1 MRSAAFIGKAGIVL
15 RILPLLLIPAA
26 AAALVYWITGSR
38 AAAAVTGAVVF
49 GGMLYVGVTS

>member
-1 MRSAAFIGKAGIVL
+1 VL
-15 RILPLLLIPAA
+15 RILPLLLIPAV
-26 AAALVYWITGSR
+26 AAALVYWLTGSR